1 MGTWGLGDMVQK
13 TYTPLGLD
21 MGTRGLGDMGTWGL
35 GDMAQK
41 TYAPLGL
48 DMRTWG
54 LGDMVQMGF
63 RGKWGLGGMFPQSL
77 IKSHQLKFTM
87 FLNVSPEKPGEACP
101 TRIERICYTCYI
113 RGFTTIL
120 SSLL

>member
-1 MGTWGLGDMVQK
+1 MVQK
-13 TYTPLGLD
+13 TYTPLGLDMGFRGHGLGLD

-35 GDMAQK
+35 GDMVQK
-41 TYAPLGL
+41 TCAPLGL

-63 RGKWGLGGMFPQSL
+63 RGTCGLGGMFPQSF
-77 IKSHQLKFTM
+77 IKSHQLKFAM

-101 TRIERICYTCYI
+101 TRIECIC
-113 RGFTTIL
+113 
-120 SSLL
+120 SKEV